1 MKVLV
6 ILHIQWNPSR
16 MGVAC
21 NEDFIRAIEA
31 IQTVKCLIITYVGN
45 IRWEWG
51 YFWLFCHKWFPTF
64 YRKVVTVLYQRR
76 WSNWTQFR
84 MMFIIVTLLS
94 MEGRTHK
101 NVIFSVISGCQ
112 PKSTI
117 WAWKLFGFLLCIPIL
132 FWQTLIYIAVYLGGS
147 EAEGGKR
154 TDPLS

>member
-1 MKVLV
+1 MKVQV

-16 MGVAC
+16 MGVAY

-31 IQTVKCLIITYVGN
+31 NQIVSCLIITYVGD
-45 IRWEWG
+45 IRWKG
-51 YFWLFCHKWFPTF
+51 VNFWHFHHKWFPNF

-76 WSNWTQFR
+76 CSNWTQFR
-84 MMFIIVTLLS
+84 MLFILVTLLS
-94 MEGRTHK
+94 MEGRTYK
-101 NVIFSVISGCQ
+101 IIIFSVIYDCQ
-112 PKSTI
+112 SKSTI

-147 EAEGGKR
+147 KAEGGER